1 METTTPAAG
10 TSPAPTN
17 SDTVPPANTA
27 PANDTPVTPQ
37 NDQATQQT
45 PPDNQNQSPA
55 KQDAKS
61 PTMADV
67 MSALK
72 QDERRQLATG
82 AKTLKQIIEARGI
95 KVPDQKP
102 EPTAAQ
108 QTPPASQQQAQAPH
122 DDMPD
127 RFRFKEPADQAIA
140 LIAKSKGVSLLQAS
154 KIYEAEQG
162 TSATPAAQ
170 ATPQQQAPDTAAQDT
185 GLAQYDA
192 QIAEIDAKV
201 KTLSAERTKAREDVE
216 MEKADSLSDQIG
228 ELRAELK
235 LLGHERNGYLRNRE
249 TAKAQSYEQTAD
261 AARDRALSA
270 FPELQ
275 AEGSMPRLALDAYVG
290 QQLADP
296 KRAQEFR
303 NDPTWPDRVIREF
316 ASKYGIKTASAATAH
331 AQAQQPQPAAPQPA
345 NLLRS
350 KVQQVP
356 GAKLVNGADGQQ
368 PSSPGAPTMADL
380 QAALPRM
387 NPAQRMELIR
397 RASQAAATKR

>member
-17 SDTVPPANTA
+17 SDTVPPASTA
-27 PANDTPVTPQ
+27 PANDTIVTPQ

-45 PPDNQNQSPA
+45 PPDNQNQAPA
-55 KQDAKS
+55 KQDSKS

-102 EPTAAQ
+102 EPAQ
-108 QTPPASQQQAQAPH
+108 QTPPANQQQQAQTPQQ

-154 KIYEAEQG
+154 KIYEAEHG
-162 TSATPAAQ
+162 TATPAPSAP
-170 ATPQQQAPDTAAQDT
+170 AAPQQPEVDP
-185 GLAQYDA
+185 GLSQYDA
-192 QIAEIDAKV
+192 QIAELDAKV
-201 KTLSAERTKAREDVE
+201 KQLSAERAKAREDVE
-216 MEKADSLSDQIG
+216 MEKADSLSDQLAD
-228 ELRAELK
+228 LRSEMK
-235 LLGHERNGYLRNRE
+235 LLAHERNGYIRNRE
-249 TAKAQSYEQTAD
+249 SAKTQSYEQQAD
-261 AARDRALSA
+261 AARDRALA
-270 FPELQ
+270 EYPELK
-275 AEGSMPRLALDAYVG
+275 AEGSMPRLALDQYVA
-290 QQLADP
+290 QQMADP
-296 KRAQEFR
+296 RQVQSFR
-303 NDPTWPDRVIREF
+303 NDPTWPERVIREF
-316 ASKYGIKTASAATAH
+316 AQKHAIKKAGQAATPTP
-331 AQAQQPQPAAPQPA
+331 AQQPQSSTPQPA

-368 PSSPGAPTMADL
+368 PSRPGTPTMADM